1 MAEKFHLSLSL
12 FSPTNQ
18 IIYSCASRL
27 YREFD
32 SIVNYRFYYMD
43 GRKVF
48 NHFLLVK
55 FLISH
60 CFPNMEMDWI
70 GYDELERLKFSATI
84 FHSRIILRRCNN
96 TKVVIIPLFFNRED
110 IS

>member
-1 MAEKFHLSLSL
+1 
-12 FSPTNQ
+12 
-18 IIYSCASRL
+18 
-27 YREFD
+27 
-32 SIVNYRFYYMD
+32 MD